1 MKKGWA
7 MEVEI
12 PLPDRSLAPEGG
24 GEPMDLDMILD
35 RVIQNAQNEAMNEF
49 LAGTSRCDEVV
60 GDVEAWPVLALLPS
74 HEERGILLAGGC
86 DKPSPFAGHTA
97 HARERHHV

>member
-1 MKKGWA
+1 

-12 PLPDRSLAPEGG
+12 PLPDGSLAPEGG

-35 RVIQNAQNEAMNEF
+35 RVIQHAQNEAMNEF

-60 GDVEAWPVLALLPS
+60 GGVEAEGQGSSISVQSGETKSMCRSL
-74 HEERGILLAGGC
+74 RVC
-86 DKPSPFAGHTA
+86 
-97 HARERHHV
+97 VMN